1 MERSN
6 EILTELLEIAPG
18 LKNLRTNPYGLS
30 QGYFDD
36 FMVVLMQRISR
47 EQTARPDEQ
56 GAAAETYTLSPLLAS
71 LRDKQP
77 YSIPDGYFE
86 GLEKKIPFEIPVDKL
101 ETILRPVPA
110 PAAAT
115 TNSAKKPSGLLKF
128 VRYAA
133 AACIV
138 AMLGITALKLS
149 VNRNIDPIKSLN
161 SVSDQD
167 MANYLDNDDVHW
179 NPGPAGETVTMDL
192 SDNDIHELLN
202 GVSDAELQN
211 YFPVVHAQT
220 QPVN

>member
-18 LKNLRTNPYGLS
+18 LKNLRTSPYNVP

-36 FMVVLMQRISR
+36 FMVVLKQRIFR
-47 EQTARPDEQ
+47 EHTAHPEEQ
-56 GAAAETYTLSPLLAS
+56 DAAAETYALSPLLSS
-71 LRDKQP
+71 LRDKQT

-86 GLEKKIPFEIPVDKL
+86 DLEKKIPFEIPVDKL

-110 PAAAT
+110 PAAAIP
-115 TNSAKKPSGLLKF
+115 NLSKRPSGLLKF
-128 VRYAA
+128 ARYAA

-149 VNRNIDPIKSLN
+149 VSRNVDPITSLK
-161 SVSDQD
+161 SVSDSD

-179 NPGPAGETVTMDL
+179 NPGPAGETVMMDL